1 MSLVLKIFLLVAEI
15 LYFGVLLHFMKKKM
29 MMIRYSLIWI
39 VLGVC
44 MLVFTLFPNLMIS
57 FVKAIGVE
65 YQMNGLFGIFI
76 FFLLLMLLSMT
87 AIVSG
92 QTDSI
97 RKLTQENALLEE
109 RLRKLEEAKTNSLDK
124 EAGDVNV

>member
-1 MSLVLKIFLLVAEI
+1 MSLVLKIFLIVAEI

-87 AIVSG
+87 AIVSR

-109 RLRKLEEAKTNSLDK
+109 RLRKLEEAKTNSLD
-124 EAGDVNV
+124 